1 MRVFALQAERLVNR
15 GTPCRSLV
23 PHGVATKVL
32 WLEPDQCPLL
42 CVTAAECH
50 LGGNPSKRATSD
62 ANFQAAVLEP
72 HGHQPA
78 DRALPR
84 SQCPERSR
92 RRGAG
97 LLRGASRCLRS
108 RDVRSAETVVHRHL
122 RLHNTQR
129 TMRLVSVLGGMQCSL
144 HGSTLSVDGQAPC
157 DADHSN
163 SAGSA
168 ITARLTA
175 LYRAPTSPRRARC
188 LSPDFAGWI
197 TP

>member
-1 MRVFALQAERLVNR
+1 MRAFALQVERLVTH
-15 GTPCRSLV
+15 GTTCRSLV
-23 PHGVATKVL
+23 LHGAATKVL
-32 WLEPDQCPLL
+32 WLEPDQCPFL

-50 LGGNPSKRATSD
+50 LGGNPPKRATSD

-97 LLRGASRCLRS
+97 LSRGASRCLRS
-108 RDVRSAETVVHRHL
+108 RDVRSAEAVVHRHL

-144 HGSTLSVDGQAPC
+144 HGSTLSGVGTRCC
-157 DADHSN
+157 DSDHS
-163 SAGSA
+163 SSDGSA
-168 ITARLTA
+168 IAARLTA
-175 LYRAPTSPRRARC
+175 LCRAPTSPPPTRG
-188 LSPDFAGWI
+188 LSPETAG
-197 TP
+197 